1 MPSIDES
8 DRAAKIT
15 TSTTACDKSSA
26 RTTNNES
33 TAAAPAVPKG
43 INSIEIDD
51 FACVDGSDSDGEG
64 QRGEGDGQDYDSD
77 SIAHDV
83 TSLSP
88 GCCSRFAA
96 LTGLDIN
103 EIKRE
108 LAAHNKRQ
116 TSAAGTGSG
125 TTGAGTAIT
134 EGGDPPKHRCHGPRS
149 AFEGADHAH
158 LQYIEKKAMAL
169 DRVEGPD
176 DLYVGGIF
184 ALRRA
189 GAMEGKGVTHILSM
203 IKYSFV
209 DWQGFEDRFVHLSID
224 VDDVEDEDLL
234 VHLPRAVRFIDR
246 GLRGG
251 EGPWPKGTALPGT
264 RRKREQG
271 EQQQV
276 GSVDGDGGQEK
287 PRTESLPEAQ
297 MRNMSLQEHA
307 PAPTDPSKHGAVFV
321 HCAMG
326 KSRSVTA
333 VLAYLLWKYP
343 HRYCLMPSVLDPQQ
357 RSGPDAD
364 TARKA
369 VQAALDWV
377 RRTREIAEPNPGF
390 MQQLEMW
397 VMMKMPMAGGDAAV
411 ENHPIYKRWLWEREV
426 EESAKIGKAPEW
438 IRFEDD
444 HADEEKLPNPNP
456 NPNPNPDADADAGDG
471 RSTTTISELRCK
483 KCRRVLATS
492 RFIIPHQQQPAAA
505 ATATASKP
513 RCPQHFIEP
522 LSWMRGVLEEGLLDG
537 RLICPGGGSGS
548 SGSRCGTNVGRYA
561 WQGFKCSCG
570 EWVCPAF
577 SLQASK
583 VDEIRVPKKQGPPH
597 NQQGGGERGGGGG
610 PTSDQEAAASA
621 RAAALG
627 IRMPPGRRPNNL

>member
-1 MPSIDES
+1 MPSVDES
-8 DRAAKIT
+8 DRAADITNIT
-15 TSTTACDKSSA
+15 TTNTGTDTDTGPASAIATTDSSA
-26 RTTNNES
+26 
-33 TAAAPAVPKG
+33 AAAPAKG
-43 INSIEIDD
+43 SIDIDD
-51 FACVDGSDSDGEG
+51 FACIDGSDSDGEG
-64 QRGEGDGQDYDSD
+64 EGDDSD
-77 SIAHDV
+77 SDSTAHDV

-108 LAAHNKRQ
+108 LAAHNNRNS
-116 TSAAGTGSG
+116 SA
-125 TTGAGTAIT
+125 GAATPSKSADR
-134 EGGDPPKHRCHGPRS
+134 DPPKHRCHGPRS

-169 DRVEGPD
+169 NRVDGPD
-176 DLYVGGIF
+176 DLYVGGVF
-184 ALRRA
+184 ALRRP
-189 GAMEGKGVTHILSM
+189 GAMEGKGITHILSM

-209 DWQGFEDRFVHLSID
+209 DWQGFEDHYVHLSVDI
-224 VDDVEDEDLL
+224 DDVEDEDLL
-234 VHLPRAVRFIDR
+234 VHLPRAVRFIER

-264 RRKREQG
+264 RRRGGEG
-271 EQQQV
+271 EQKD
-276 GSVDGDGGQEK
+276 GAADGDREREK
-287 PRTESLPEAQ
+287 QRTESLPEAQ
-297 MRNMSLQEHA
+297 MRNVSLQEHA
-307 PAPTDPSKHGAVFV
+307 PAPTDPSKPGAVFV

-333 VLAYLLWKYP
+333 VLAFLLWRYP
-343 HRYCLMPSVLDPQQ
+343 HRYGLTPSMLDPHQ
-357 RSGPDAD
+357 RAPDAD

-397 VMMKMPMAGGDAAV
+397 VMMKMPTAGGDEAV
-411 ENHPIYKRWLWEREV
+411 ERHPIYQRWIWEREV

-444 HADEEKLPNPNP
+444 HADDEKLPKPGK
-456 NPNPNPDADADAGDG
+456 DADGSDDDT
-471 RSTTTISELRCK
+471 SKTTISELRCK

-492 RFIIPHQQQPAAA
+492 RFIIPHQQQQQS
-505 ATATASKP
+505 TATRGKP
-513 RCPQHFIEP
+513 PCPHHFIEP
-522 LSWMRGVLEEGLLDG
+522 LSWMRDVLDEGQLDG
-537 RLICPGGGSGS
+537 RLMCPGNGGG
-548 SGSRCGTNVGRYA
+548 GSRCGTNIGRYA

-583 VDEIRVPKKQGPPH
+583 VDEMRVPKQSGPADQRH
-597 NQQGGGERGGGGG
+597 GTGAGGSGSGG
-610 PTSDQEAAASA
+610 AASDPAGA

-627 IRMPPGRRPNNL
+627 IRMPPGRRQNNL

>member
-8 DRAAKIT
+8 DRAANISSTTTTKNNN
-15 TSTTACDKSSA
+15 TSTC
-26 RTTNNES
+26 TTNNDSVPKES
-33 TAAAPAVPKG
+33 TSTS
-43 INSIEIDD
+43 INIDD
-51 FACVDGSDSDGEG
+51 FACVDGSDTDGEG
-64 QRGEGDGQDYDSD
+64 EGADGDGQDYDSD
-77 SIAHDV
+77 STAHDV

-108 LAAHNKRQ
+108 LAAHNRHS
-116 TSAAGTGSG
+116 SAA
-125 TTGAGTAIT
+125 TTPPADR
-134 EGGDPPKHRCHGPRS
+134 DPPKHRCHGPRS

-169 DRVEGPD
+169 NRVDGPD
-176 DLYVGGIF
+176 DLYVGGVF
-184 ALRRA
+184 ALRRP
-189 GAMEGKGVTHILSM
+189 GAMEGKAITHILSM
-203 IKYSFV
+203 IKYSFA
-209 DWQGFEDRFVHLSID
+209 DLQGFEDHYVHLSID
-224 VDDVEDEDLL
+224 VDDVDDEDLL
-234 VHLPRAVRFIDR
+234 VHLPRAVRFVDR
-246 GLRGG
+246 GLHGG
-251 EGPWPKGTALPGT
+251 EGPWPSGTALPGT
-264 RRKREQG
+264 RRRGGEG
-271 EQQQV
+271 EQ
-276 GSVDGDGGQEK
+276 DGFAEKDGEREK

-307 PAPTDPSKHGAVFV
+307 PAPTDPSKPGAVFV

-343 HRYCLMPSVLDPQQ
+343 HRYGLTPSMLDPHS

-364 TARKA
+364 TARTA

-377 RRTREIAEPNPGF
+377 RKTREIAEPNPGF
-390 MQQLEMW
+390 MQQLGMW
-397 VMMKMPMAGGDAAV
+397 VMMKMPTEGGDAAV
-411 ENHPIYKRWLWEREV
+411 EDHPIYQRWLWEREV

-444 HADEEKLPNPNP
+444 HADEEKLPKPER
-456 NPNPNPDADADAGDG
+456 DADDD
-471 RSTTTISELRCK
+471 RTKTTISELRCK

-492 RFIIPHQQQPAAA
+492 RFIIPHQQQSAAA
-505 ATATASKP
+505 GPGGKP
-513 RCPQHFIEP
+513 PCPHHFIEP
-522 LSWMRGVLEEGLLDG
+522 LSWMRDVLEEGLLDG
-537 RLICPGGGSGS
+537 RLMCPGGGGGGGAGGSG
-548 SGSRCGTNVGRYA
+548 GGARCGANIGRYA

-583 VDEIRVPKKQGPPH
+583 VDETRVPRTQGPPPH
-597 NQQGGGERGGGGG
+597 NNQQGAGDG
-610 PTSDQEAAASA
+610 DAAASA

-627 IRMPPGRRPNNL
+627 IRMPPGRRQNNL

>member
-8 DRAAKIT
+8 DRAANIT
-15 TSTTACDKSSA
+15 T
-26 RTTNNES
+26 TTNNNTTITDTKPTPATT
-33 TAAAPAVPKG
+33 TATTNEPTTTTAPKG
-43 INSIEIDD
+43 SIDIDD
-51 FACVDGSDSDGEG
+51 FACSDGEG
-64 QRGEGDGQDYDSD
+64 EAEGEGEDYDSD
-77 SIAHDV
+77 STAHDV

-108 LAAHNKRQ
+108 LAAHNRHSS
-116 TSAAGTGSG
+116 TG
-125 TTGAGTAIT
+125 TTAPATGP
-134 EGGDPPKHRCHGPRS
+134 DPPKHRCHGPRS

-169 DRVEGPD
+169 NRVDGPD
-176 DLYVGGIF
+176 DLYVGGVF
-184 ALRRA
+184 ALRRP
-189 GAMEGKGVTHILSM
+189 GAMEGKGITHILSM

-209 DWQGFEDRFVHLSID
+209 DWQGFENHYVHLSVD
-224 VDDVEDEDLL
+224 VDVEDEDLL
-234 VHLPRAVRFIDR
+234 VHLPRAVRFIER

-251 EGPWPKGTALPGT
+251 EGPWPRGTALPGT
-264 RRKREQG
+264 RRRGGEG
-271 EQQQV
+271 EQ
-276 GSVDGDGGQEK
+276 DGATDEDGEREK

-297 MRNMSLQEHA
+297 MRNIALQEHA
-307 PAPTDPSKHGAVFV
+307 PAPADPSKPGAVFV

-343 HRYCLMPSVLDPQQ
+343 HRYGLTPSMLDPHQ
-357 RSGPDAD
+357 RAPDAD

-397 VMMKMPMAGGDAAV
+397 VMMRMPTAGGDEAV
-411 ENHPIYKRWLWEREV
+411 EKHPVYQRWLWEREV
-426 EESAKIGKAPEW
+426 EESAKIGRAPEW

-444 HADEEKLPNPNP
+444 HADEEKLPK
-456 NPNPNPDADADAGDG
+456 PDKGAQDGVDGGDDE
-471 RSTTTISELRCK
+471 SKTTISELRCK

-492 RFIIPHQQQPAAA
+492 RFIIPHQQHQQQSA
-505 ATATASKP
+505 ATKSRP
-513 RCPQHFIEP
+513 PCPHHFIEP
-522 LSWMRGVLEEGLLDG
+522 LSWMSDVLGEGLLDG
-537 RLICPGGGSGS
+537 RLMCPGNGGG
-548 SGSRCGTNVGRYA
+548 GSRCGTNIGRYA

-583 VDEIRVPKKQGPPH
+583 VDEIRVPKKQQHGP
-597 NQQGGGERGGGGG
+597 GGAGAG
-610 PTSDQEAAASA
+610 AAADDPSAA

>member
-1 MPSIDES
+1 MTDES
-8 DRAAKIT
+8 DRAAEIT
-15 TSTTACDKSSA
+15 ISTPTSTSTYISNDNKDKDNKAVSSCTA
-26 RTTNNES
+26 NNEPVATTPVVS
-33 TAAAPAVPKG
+33 KDPNS
-43 INSIEIDD
+43 NSIDIDD
-51 FACVDGSDSDGEG
+51 FACVDGSESDGDGVG
-64 QRGEGDGQDYDSD
+64 QALGVGDGDDYDSD
-77 SIAHDV
+77 STAHDV

-108 LAAHNKRQ
+108 LAAHNKR
-116 TSAAGTGSG
+116 SATGTL
-125 TTGAGTAIT
+125 AADC
-134 EGGDPPKHRCHGPRS
+134 DPPKHRCHGPRS
-149 AFEGADHAH
+149 AFEGDDHDH

-169 DRVEGPD
+169 NRVDGPD
-176 DLYVGGIF
+176 DLYVGGVF
-184 ALRRA
+184 ALRRP
-189 GAMEGKGVTHILSM
+189 GAMEGKAITHILSM

-209 DWQGFEDRFVHLSID
+209 DWHGFEDHYVHLSID

-251 EGPWPKGTALPGT
+251 DGPWPEGTTLPGT
-264 RRKREQG
+264 RRKRGVG
-271 EQQQV
+271 EQ
-276 GSVDGDGGQEK
+276 DGAVENDDVQEK

-297 MRNMSLQEHA
+297 MRNFSLQEHA
-307 PAPTDPSKHGAVFV
+307 PAPTDPSKPGAVFV

-343 HRYCLMPSVLDPQQ
+343 HRYGLTPSMLALHQ
-357 RSGPDAD
+357 RGGPDAD

-369 VQAALDWV
+369 VQASLDWV

-411 ENHPIYKRWLWEREV
+411 EKHPAYQRWIWEREV

-444 HADEEKLPNPNP
+444 HADEEKLPKKPGDMGVDEP
-456 NPNPNPDADADAGDG
+456 APAADDDD
-471 RSTTTISELRCK
+471 RSSTTTAISELRCK
-483 KCRRVLATS
+483 KCRRVLANS
-492 RFIIPHQQQPAAA
+492 RFIIPHHSAAA
-505 ATATASKP
+505 AKGKAP
-513 RCPQHFIEP
+513 YPHHFIEP

-537 RLICPGGGSGS
+537 RLMCPGNGS
-548 SGSRCGTNVGRYA
+548 SSGGASRCGANVGRYA

-583 VDEIRVPKKQGPPH
+583 VDEIRVPKGQQAKQQH
-597 NQQGGGERGGGGG
+597 EGGGATAGGGGG
-610 PTSDQEAAASA
+610 DSGNAADA

-627 IRMPPGRRPNNL
+627 IRMPPGRRQNNL

>member
-8 DRAAKIT
+8 DRAANT
-15 TSTTACDKSSA
+15 TTTNTNTIDTKDKRPPSSSA
-26 RTTNNES
+26 CATSES
-33 TAAAPAVPKG
+33 VSIPTVPKG
-43 INSIEIDD
+43 SSSIDIED
-51 FACVDGSDSDGEG
+51 FACVDGSESDGEG
-64 QRGEGDGQDYDSD
+64 EGEGDGQDYDSD
-77 SIAHDV
+77 STAHDV

-108 LAAHNKRQ
+108 LAAHNNRSSSTGKP
-116 TSAAGTGSG
+116 GT
-125 TTGAGTAIT
+125 
-134 EGGDPPKHRCHGPRS
+134 EGDPPKHRCHGPRS

-169 DRVEGPD
+169 NRVDGPD
-176 DLYVGGIF
+176 DLYVGGVF
-184 ALRRA
+184 ALRRP
-189 GAMEGKGVTHILSM
+189 GAMEGKAITHILSM

-209 DWQGFEDRFVHLSID
+209 DWQGFEDHYVHLSID
-224 VDDVEDEDLL
+224 VDDVDDEDLL
-234 VHLPRAVRFIDR
+234 VHLPRAVRFIER
-246 GLRGG
+246 GLHGG

-264 RRKREQG
+264 RRKGAEGG
-271 EQQQV
+271 EQ
-276 GSVDGDGGQEK
+276 DGAVEKDGGEHEK
-287 PRTESLPEAQ
+287 HRTESLPEAQ
-297 MRNMSLQEHA
+297 MRNLSLQEHA
-307 PAPTDPSKHGAVFV
+307 PAPTDPSKPGAVFV

-343 HRYCLMPSVLDPQQ
+343 HRYGLFPSMLDPQQ
-357 RSGPDAD
+357 RGSAPDAE

-369 VQAALDWV
+369 VQGALDWV
-377 RRTREIAEPNPGF
+377 RKTREIAEPNPGF

-397 VMMKMPMAGGDAAV
+397 VMMKMPTAGGDAAV
-411 ENHPIYKRWLWEREV
+411 EKHPVYQRWLWEREV

-444 HADEEKLPNPNP
+444 HADEVKLPK
-456 NPNPNPDADADAGDG
+456 ADGATGGAAAAEDDDKS
-471 RSTTTISELRCK
+471 STKISELRCK

-492 RFIIPHQQQPAAA
+492 RFIIPHQQQ
-505 ATATASKP
+505 ATGKP
-513 RCPQHFIEP
+513 SCPHHFIEP
-522 LSWMRGVLEEGLLDG
+522 LSWMRDVLEEGLLDG
-537 RLICPGGGSGS
+537 RLMCPGNGGG
-548 SGSRCGTNVGRYA
+548 GSRCGANIGRYA

-583 VDEIRVPKKQGPPH
+583 VDEIRVPKRQQGSSPH
-597 NQQGGGERGGGGG
+597 QQQQGGGAGDSGGD
-610 PTSDQEAAASA
+610 TAAA

-627 IRMPPGRRPNNL
+627 IRMPPGRRQNNL

>member
-8 DRAAKIT
+8 DRAADIT
-15 TSTTACDKSSA
+15 TSNPTPTDDKSISACTTA
-26 RTTNNES
+26 TNES
-33 TAAAPAVPKG
+33 ITTPVVPKDSSSG
-43 INSIEIDD
+43 NINTSIDIDD
-51 FACVDGSDSDGEG
+51 FACVDGSESDGEG
-64 QRGEGDGQDYDSD
+64 EGEGDDKDRDGDDYDSD
-77 SIAHDV
+77 STAHDV

-108 LAAHNKRQ
+108 LDAHNKRSPAGT
-116 TSAAGTGSG
+116 TSAA
-125 TTGAGTAIT
+125 AGHSS
-134 EGGDPPKHRCHGPRS
+134 DPPKHRCHGPRS

-169 DRVEGPD
+169 NRVDGPD
-176 DLYVGGIF
+176 DLYVGGVF
-184 ALRRA
+184 ALRRP
-189 GAMEGKGVTHILSM
+189 GAMEGKAITHILSM

-209 DWQGFEDRFVHLSID
+209 DWQGFEDHYVHLSID

-251 EGPWPKGTALPGT
+251 EGPWPEGTALPGT
-264 RRKREQG
+264 RRKGGEGEQDGTADQEG
-271 EQQQV
+271 EQQ
-276 GSVDGDGGQEK
+276 DK
-287 PRTESLPEAQ
+287 PRTESFPEAQ
-297 MRNMSLQEHA
+297 MRNLSLQEHA
-307 PAPTDPSKHGAVFV
+307 PAPTDPSKPGAVFV

-343 HRYCLMPSVLDPQQ
+343 HRYGLTPSMLAANS
-357 RSGPDAD
+357 RGGPDAE

-377 RRTREIAEPNPGF
+377 RKTREIAEPNPGF

-397 VMMKMPMAGGDAAV
+397 VMMKMPTAGGDASV
-411 ENHPIYKRWLWEREV
+411 EKHPAYQRWIWEREV

-444 HADEEKLPNPNP
+444 HADEEKLPKATEA
-456 NPNPNPDADADAGDG
+456 PDDEDD
-471 RSTTTISELRCK
+471 RSRTTISELRCK
-483 KCRRVLATS
+483 KCRRVLANS
-492 RFIIPHQQQPAAA
+492 RFIIPHQQQS
-505 ATATASKP
+505 TASNSGGKP
-513 RCPQHFIEP
+513 GKPTPCPHHFIEP
-522 LSWMRGVLEEGLLDG
+522 LSWMRDVLEEGLLDG
-537 RLICPGGGSGS
+537 RLMCPGNGSG
-548 SGSRCGTNVGRYA
+548 GTSRCGANVGRYA

-583 VDEIRVPKKQGPPH
+583 VDEIRVPKGQG
-597 NQQGGGERGGGGG
+597 QGKGTNNSPQDGE
-610 PTSDQEAAASA
+610 AA

-627 IRMPPGRRPNNL
+627 IRMPPGRRLNNL

>member
-8 DRAAKIT
+8 DRGPDIT
-15 TSTTACDKSSA
+15 TTTTDIDADTGPTSAITATTKESSV
-26 RTTNNES
+26 
-33 TAAAPAVPKG
+33 AANPKG
-43 INSIEIDD
+43 SSIDIDD
-51 FACVDGSDSDGEG
+51 FACIDGSDSDGEG
-64 QRGEGDGQDYDSD
+64 GGEDSD
-77 SIAHDV
+77 SDSTAHDV

-108 LAAHNKRQ
+108 LAAHNRHS
-116 TSAAGTGSG
+116 SAATPA
-125 TTGAGTAIT
+125 AGP
-134 EGGDPPKHRCHGPRS
+134 DPPKHRCHGPRS

-169 DRVEGPD
+169 NRVDGPD
-176 DLYVGGIF
+176 DLYVGGVF
-184 ALRRA
+184 ALRRP
-189 GAMEGKGVTHILSM
+189 GAMEGKGITHILSM

-209 DWQGFEDRFVHLSID
+209 DWQGFEDHYVHLSVD
-224 VDDVEDEDLL
+224 VDDVEDEDIL
-234 VHLPRAVRFIDR
+234 VHLPRAVRFIER

-251 EGPWPKGTALPGT
+251 EGPWPRATALPGT
-264 RRKREQG
+264 RRRGGEG
-271 EQQQV
+271 EQDGV
-276 GSVDGDGGQEK
+276 TDGDGEREK
-287 PRTESLPEAQ
+287 QRAESLPEAQ
-297 MRNMSLQEHA
+297 MRNLSLQEHA
-307 PAPTDPSKHGAVFV
+307 PTPADPSKPGAVFV

-333 VLAYLLWKYP
+333 VLAFLLWKYP
-343 HRYCLMPSVLDPQQ
+343 HRYGLTPSMLDPHQ
-357 RSGPDAD
+357 RAPDAD

-369 VQAALDWV
+369 VQGALDWV

-397 VMMKMPMAGGDAAV
+397 VMMKMPAAGGDDAV
-411 ENHPIYKRWLWEREV
+411 EKHPVYQRWLWEREV

-444 HADEEKLPNPNP
+444 HADEEKLPKPEK
-456 NPNPNPDADADAGDG
+456 DAVDG
-471 RSTTTISELRCK
+471 EDENSKTTISELRCK

-492 RFIIPHQQQPAAA
+492 RFIIPHQQQSA
-505 ATATASKP
+505 ATKGKP
-513 RCPQHFIEP
+513 PCPHHFIEP
-522 LSWMRGVLEEGLLDG
+522 LSWMSDVLGEGQLDG
-537 RLICPGGGSGS
+537 RLMCPGNGGG
-548 SGSRCGTNVGRYA
+548 GSRCGTNIGRYA

-583 VDEIRVPKKQGPPH
+583 VDEIRAPKKQGPA
-597 NQQGGGERGGGGG
+597 NQQHGAGAGGGD
-610 PTSDQEAAASA
+610 PAAA

>member
-8 DRAAKIT
+8 DRGPNIIT
-15 TSTTACDKSSA
+15 NTDTDASTGTGPASA
-26 RTTNNES
+26 FTTTKES
-33 TAAAPAVPKG
+33 PVPANPKG
-43 INSIEIDD
+43 SSIDIDD
-51 FACVDGSDSDGEG
+51 FACIDGSDSDGEG
-64 QRGEGDGQDYDSD
+64 GGEDSD
-77 SIAHDV
+77 SDSTAHDV

-108 LAAHNKRQ
+108 LAAHNRHSS
-116 TSAAGTGSG
+116 TATPAAGP
-125 TTGAGTAIT
+125 
-134 EGGDPPKHRCHGPRS
+134 DPPKHRCHGPRS

-169 DRVEGPD
+169 NRVDGPD
-176 DLYVGGIF
+176 DLYVGGVF
-184 ALRRA
+184 ALRRP
-189 GAMEGKGVTHILSM
+189 GAMEGKGITHILSM

-209 DWQGFEDRFVHLSID
+209 DWQGFEDHYVHLSVD
-224 VDDVEDEDLL
+224 VDDVEDEDVL
-234 VHLPRAVRFIDR
+234 VHLPRAVRFIER

-251 EGPWPKGTALPGT
+251 EGSWPQGTALPGT
-264 RRKREQG
+264 KRRGGEG
-271 EQQQV
+271 EQD
-276 GSVDGDGGQEK
+276 GATDGDGEREK
-287 PRTESLPEAQ
+287 QRTESLPEAQ
-297 MRNMSLQEHA
+297 MRNLSLQEHA
-307 PAPTDPSKHGAVFV
+307 PTPADPSKPGAVFV

-343 HRYCLMPSVLDPQQ
+343 HRYGLTPSMLDPHQ
-357 RSGPDAD
+357 RAPNAD

-369 VQAALDWV
+369 VHGALDWV

-397 VMMKMPMAGGDAAV
+397 VMMKMPAGGGDDAV
-411 ENHPIYKRWLWEREV
+411 EKHPVYQRWLWEREV

-444 HADEEKLPNPNP
+444 HADEEKLPKPEK
-456 NPNPNPDADADAGDG
+456 DAGDG
-471 RSTTTISELRCK
+471 DDENSKTTISELRCK

-492 RFIIPHQQQPAAA
+492 RFIIPHQQQSA
-505 ATATASKP
+505 ATRGKTP
-513 RCPQHFIEP
+513 CPHHFIEP
-522 LSWMRGVLEEGLLDG
+522 LSWMSDVLGEGQLDG
-537 RLICPGGGSGS
+537 RLMCPGNGGGGSK
-548 SGSRCGTNVGRYA
+548 CGTNIGRYA

-583 VDEIRVPKKQGPPH
+583 VDEIRAPKKQGPA
-597 NQQGGGERGGGGG
+597 NQQHGAGPGGGGD
-610 PTSDQEAAASA
+610 PAAA

-627 IRMPPGRRPNNL
+627 IRMPPGRRLNNL

>member
-8 DRAAKIT
+8 DRAEIIT
-15 TSTTACDKSSA
+15 TTTTQDT
-26 RTTNNES
+26 RPTPTPP
-33 TAAAPAVPKG
+33 AAVATKG
-43 INSIEIDD
+43 SVDIDD
-51 FACVDGSDSDGEG
+51 FACIDGSDSDGEG
-64 QRGEGDGQDYDSD
+64 QGDDSD
-77 SIAHDV
+77 SDSTAHDV

-108 LAAHNKRQ
+108 LAAHNRHSS
-116 TSAAGTGSG
+116 TASTAA
-125 TTGAGTAIT
+125 TAT
-134 EGGDPPKHRCHGPRS
+134 AADGDPPKHRCHGPRS

-169 DRVEGPD
+169 NRVDGPD
-176 DLYVGGIF
+176 DLYVGGVF
-184 ALRRA
+184 ALRRP
-189 GAMEGKGVTHILSM
+189 GAMEGKAITHILSM

-209 DWQGFEDRFVHLSID
+209 DWQGFEDHYVHLSVD

-251 EGPWPKGTALPGT
+251 EGPWPRGTALPGT
-264 RRKREQG
+264 RRKGGGGGQ
-271 EQQQV
+271 
-276 GSVDGDGGQEK
+276 DGGGDATDKDGEGEK
-287 PRTESLPEAQ
+287 QRTESLPEAQ
-297 MRNMSLQEHA
+297 MRNVSLQEHA
-307 PAPTDPSKHGAVFV
+307 PAPTDPSKPGAVFV

-333 VLAYLLWKYP
+333 VLAYLLWRYP
-343 HRYCLMPSVLDPQQ
+343 HRYGLAPSVLDPRQ
-357 RSGPDAD
+357 RAAPDAEA
-364 TARKA
+364 ARKA

-397 VMMKMPMAGGDAAV
+397 VMMKMPAAGGDDAV
-411 ENHPIYKRWLWEREV
+411 ERHPAYQRWLWEREV

-444 HADEEKLPNPNP
+444 HADEVKLPKPAKEG
-456 NPNPNPDADADAGDG
+456 DGSTGAGDEADDG
-471 RSTTTISELRCK
+471 SKTTISELRCK

-492 RFIIPHQQQPAAA
+492 RFIIPHQQQQQSAGARGKQP
-505 ATATASKP
+505 
-513 RCPQHFIEP
+513 CPHHFIEP
-522 LSWMRGVLEEGLLDG
+522 LSWMSDVLGEGLLDG
-537 RLICPGGGSGS
+537 RLMCPGNGAGGG
-548 SGSRCGTNVGRYA
+548 GGGARCGTNIGRYA

-583 VDEIRVPKKQGPPH
+583 VDEIRVPRRQGPAHPQH
-597 NQQGGGERGGGGG
+597 GAGDEGGG
-610 PTSDQEAAASA
+610 AAANDPAAA

-627 IRMPPGRRPNNL
+627 IRMPPGRRQNNL

>member
-8 DRAAKIT
+8 DRAADINNAS
-15 TSTTACDKSSA
+15 TSTNKT
-26 RTTNNES
+26 
-33 TAAAPAVPKG
+33 APATCTANSEPIATPVVPKD
-43 INSIEIDD
+43 IKSNSIDIDD
-51 FACVDGSDSDGEG
+51 FACVDGSESDGEG
-64 QRGEGDGQDYDSD
+64 EGQGQGDGDGDGEDYDSD
-77 SIAHDV
+77 GTAHDV

-108 LAAHNKRQ
+108 LAAHNKR
-116 TSAAGTGSG
+116 SPAGTP
-125 TTGAGTAIT
+125 AADP
-134 EGGDPPKHRCHGPRS
+134 EPPKHRCHGPRS

-169 DRVEGPD
+169 NRVDGPD
-176 DLYVGGIF
+176 DLYVGGVF
-184 ALRRA
+184 ALRRP
-189 GAMEGKGVTHILSM
+189 GAMEGKAITHILSM

-209 DWQGFEDRFVHLSID
+209 DWHGFEDHYVHLSID

-251 EGPWPKGTALPGT
+251 DGPWPTGTALPGT
-264 RRKREQG
+264 KRRGGEG
-271 EQQQV
+271 EQQD
-276 GSVDGDGGQEK
+276 GAVDKGGEQEK

-307 PAPTDPSKHGAVFV
+307 PAPTDPSKPGAVFV

-343 HRYCLMPSVLDPQQ
+343 HRYGLTPSMLDPHQ
-357 RSGPDAD
+357 RNGPDAD

-369 VQAALDWV
+369 VQASLDWV
-377 RRTREIAEPNPGF
+377 RKTREIAEPNPGF

-397 VMMKMPMAGGDAAV
+397 VMMKMPTAGGDAAV
-411 ENHPIYKRWLWEREV
+411 ENHPVYQRWIWEREV

-444 HADEEKLPNPNP
+444 HADEEKLPKAHKEAAG
-456 NPNPNPDADADAGDG
+456 PDDDDTS
-471 RSTTTISELRCK
+471 RTTISELRCK
-483 KCRRVLATS
+483 KCRRVLANS
-492 RFIIPHQQQPAAA
+492 RFIVPHQQQQSAAA
-505 ATATASKP
+505 KGKP
-513 RCPQHFIEP
+513 ACPHHFIEP

-537 RLICPGGGSGS
+537 RLMCPGSGGG
-548 SGSRCGTNVGRYA
+548 GSRCGANIGRYA

-583 VDEIRVPKKQGPPH
+583 VDEIRVPKR
-597 NQQGGGERGGGGG
+597 QQGGPAHDQQQTAGSDGG
-610 PTSDQEAAASA
+610 DAASA

-627 IRMPPGRRPNNL
+627 IRMPPGRRQNNL

>member
-8 DRAAKIT
+8 DRATNVT
-15 TSTTACDKSSA
+15 TTVADATPPAA
-26 RTTNNES
+26 AATTNNES
-33 TAAAPAVPKG
+33 TADARPKG
-43 INSIEIDD
+43 SIDIDD
-51 FACVDGSDSDGEG
+51 FACIDGSDSGSEGHGE
-64 QRGEGDGQDYDSD
+64 DYDSD
-77 SIAHDV
+77 TTAHDV

-108 LAAHNKRQ
+108 LAAHDRHSSS
-116 TSAAGTGSG
+116 TATPSAD
-125 TTGAGTAIT
+125 
-134 EGGDPPKHRCHGPRS
+134 GDPPPKHRCHGPRS

-169 DRVEGPD
+169 NRVDGPD
-176 DLYVGGIF
+176 DLYVGGVF
-184 ALRRA
+184 ALRRP
-189 GAMEGKGVTHILSM
+189 GAMEGKGITHILSM

-209 DWQGFEDRFVHLSID
+209 DWQGFEDHFVHLSVD

-251 EGPWPKGTALPGT
+251 EGPWPQGTALPGA
-264 RRKREQG
+264 RRKGGKGEGEG
-271 EQQQV
+271 EQ
-276 GSVDGDGGQEK
+276 DGATDQDGERQK
-287 PRTESLPEAQ
+287 PRAESLPEAQ

-307 PAPTDPSKHGAVFV
+307 PAPTNPSKPGAVFV

-343 HRYCLMPSVLDPQQ
+343 HRYGLTPSMLDQHQ
-357 RSGPDAD
+357 RAPDAG

-397 VMMKMPMAGGDAAV
+397 VMMKMPTAGGDGAV
-411 ENHPIYKRWLWEREV
+411 EEHPAYQRWLWEREV

-444 HADEEKLPNPNP
+444 HADEEKLPKPVK
-456 NPNPNPDADADAGDG
+456 GVDG
-471 RSTTTISELRCK
+471 VDDDEDNSKTTISELRCK

-492 RFIIPHQQQPAAA
+492 RFIIPHQQQSA
-505 ATATASKP
+505 ATKGKP
-513 RCPQHFIEP
+513 PCPHHFIEP
-522 LSWMRGVLEEGLLDG
+522 LSWMSDVLGEGLLDG
-537 RLICPGGGSGS
+537 RLMCPGS
-548 SGSRCGTNVGRYA
+548 SGGGARCGANIGRYA

-583 VDEIRVPKKQGPPH
+583 VDETRMPKKQGPPH
-597 NQQGGGERGGGGG
+597 QQHGAGGGAAGGAGG
-610 PTSDQEAAASA
+610 PAAA

-627 IRMPPGRRPNNL
+627 IRMPPGRRQNNL

>member
-8 DRAAKIT
+8 DRGPDIT
-15 TSTTACDKSSA
+15 TTTDIDAGTGPTSA
-26 RTTNNES
+26 AINTTKES
-33 TAAAPAVPKG
+33 PVPANLKG
-43 INSIEIDD
+43 SIDIDD
-51 FACVDGSDSDGEG
+51 FACIDGSDSDGEG
-64 QRGEGDGQDYDSD
+64 EAEDSD
-77 SIAHDV
+77 SDSTAHDV

-108 LAAHNKRQ
+108 LAAHNRHSS
-116 TSAAGTGSG
+116 TATPAAGP
-125 TTGAGTAIT
+125 
-134 EGGDPPKHRCHGPRS
+134 DPPKHRCHGPRS

-169 DRVEGPD
+169 NRVDGPD
-176 DLYVGGIF
+176 DLYVGGVF
-184 ALRRA
+184 ALRRP
-189 GAMEGKGVTHILSM
+189 GAMEGKGITHILSM

-209 DWQGFEDRFVHLSID
+209 DWQAFEDHYVHLSVD
-224 VDDVEDEDLL
+224 VDDVEDEDIL
-234 VHLPRAVRFIDR
+234 VHLPRAVRFIER

-251 EGPWPKGTALPGT
+251 EGPWPRGTALPGT
-264 RRKREQG
+264 KRRGGGG
-271 EQQQV
+271 EQDGV
-276 GSVDGDGGQEK
+276 TDGDGEREK
-287 PRTESLPEAQ
+287 QRTESLPEAQ

-307 PAPTDPSKHGAVFV
+307 PTPADPSKPGAVFV

-333 VLAYLLWKYP
+333 VLAFLLWKYP
-343 HRYCLMPSVLDPQQ
+343 HRYGLTPSMLDPHQ
-357 RSGPDAD
+357 RAPDAD

-369 VQAALDWV
+369 VHGALHWV

-397 VMMKMPMAGGDAAV
+397 VMMKMPAAGGDDAV
-411 ENHPIYKRWLWEREV
+411 EKHPVYQRWLWEREV

-444 HADEEKLPNPNP
+444 HADEEKLPKPEK
-456 NPNPNPDADADAGDG
+456 DAADGDDED
-471 RSTTTISELRCK
+471 SKTTISELRCK

-492 RFIIPHQQQPAAA
+492 RFIIPHQQQSA
-505 ATATASKP
+505 ATKGKP
-513 RCPQHFIEP
+513 PCPHHFIEP
-522 LSWMRGVLEEGLLDG
+522 LSWMSDVLGEGQLDG
-537 RLICPGGGSGS
+537 RLMCPGNGGG
-548 SGSRCGTNVGRYA
+548 GSRCGTNIGRYA

-583 VDEIRVPKKQGPPH
+583 VDEIRAPKKQGPAS
-597 NQQGGGERGGGGG
+597 QQHGAGAGGGD
-610 PTSDQEAAASA
+610 PAAA

>member
-8 DRAAKIT
+8 DRAADIT
-15 TSTTACDKSSA
+15 NNT
-26 RTTNNES
+26 TTNTDTGPTS
-33 TAAAPAVPKG
+33 AIITAEPSANVAPKG
-43 INSIEIDD
+43 SIDIDD
-51 FACVDGSDSDGEG
+51 FACIDGSDTDGEG
-64 QRGEGDGQDYDSD
+64 EGEDYDSD
-77 SIAHDV
+77 STAHDV

-108 LAAHNKRQ
+108 LAAHNNRH
-116 TSAAGTGSG
+116 SS
-125 TTGAGTAIT
+125 TGAATPSSADR
-134 EGGDPPKHRCHGPRS
+134 DPPKHRCHGPRS

-169 DRVEGPD
+169 NRVDGPD
-176 DLYVGGIF
+176 DLYVGGVF
-184 ALRRA
+184 ALRRP
-189 GAMEGKGVTHILSM
+189 GAMEGKGITHILSM

-209 DWQGFEDRFVHLSID
+209 DWKGFEDHYAHLSVD

-234 VHLPRAVRFIDR
+234 VHLPRAVRFIER

-251 EGPWPKGTALPGT
+251 EGPWPRGTALPGT
-264 RRKREQG
+264 RRRGGEG
-271 EQQQV
+271 EQKE
-276 GSVDGDGGQEK
+276 GATEGDGEREK
-287 PRTESLPEAQ
+287 QRTESLPEAQ

-307 PAPTDPSKHGAVFV
+307 PAPTDPSKPGAVFV

-343 HRYCLMPSVLDPQQ
+343 HRYGLTPSMLDPHQ
-357 RSGPDAD
+357 RAAPGADA
-364 TARKA
+364 ARKA
-369 VQAALDWV
+369 VKASLAWV

-397 VMMKMPMAGGDAAV
+397 VMMKMPTAGGDEAV
-411 ENHPIYKRWLWEREV
+411 EKHPIYQRWVWEREV

-444 HADEEKLPNPNP
+444 HADDEKLPK
-456 NPNPNPDADADAGDG
+456 PDQGSGGSGDDDT
-471 RSTTTISELRCK
+471 SKTTISELRCK

-492 RFIIPHQQQPAAA
+492 RFIIPHQQQQQQSA
-505 ATATASKP
+505 ATRGKP
-513 RCPQHFIEP
+513 PCPHHFIEP
-522 LSWMRGVLEEGLLDG
+522 LSWMSDVLGEGQLDG
-537 RLICPGGGSGS
+537 RLMCPGNGGGN
-548 SGSRCGTNVGRYA
+548 GGGASRCGTNIGRYA

-583 VDEIRVPKKQGPPH
+583 VDEIRVPKKQ
-597 NQQGGGERGGGGG
+597 QQGPADQRHGAGAEGG
-610 PTSDQEAAASA
+610 AASDTAAA

-627 IRMPPGRRPNNL
+627 IRMPPGRRQNNL

>member
-8 DRAAKIT
+8 DRGPDIT
-15 TSTTACDKSSA
+15 TTTTDIDADTGPTSAITTTAKESPVAANHKGSS
-26 RTTNNES
+26 
-33 TAAAPAVPKG
+33 
-43 INSIEIDD
+43 IDIDD
-51 FACVDGSDSDGEG
+51 FACIDGSDSDGEG
-64 QRGEGDGQDYDSD
+64 GVEDSD
-77 SIAHDV
+77 SDSTAHDV

-108 LAAHNKRQ
+108 LAAHNRHS
-116 TSAAGTGSG
+116 SAATPA
-125 TTGAGTAIT
+125 AGP
-134 EGGDPPKHRCHGPRS
+134 DPPKHRCHGPRS

-169 DRVEGPD
+169 NRVDGPD
-176 DLYVGGIF
+176 DLYVGGVF
-184 ALRRA
+184 ALRRP
-189 GAMEGKGVTHILSM
+189 GAMEGKGITHILSM

-209 DWQGFEDRFVHLSID
+209 DWQGFEDHYVHLSVD
-224 VDDVEDEDLL
+224 VDDVEDEDIL
-234 VHLPRAVRFIDR
+234 VHLPRAVRFIER

-251 EGPWPKGTALPGT
+251 EGPWPRGTTLPGT
-264 RRKREQG
+264 KRRGGEG
-271 EQQQV
+271 EQDGV
-276 GSVDGDGGQEK
+276 TDGDGEREK
-287 PRTESLPEAQ
+287 QRTESLPEAQ
-297 MRNMSLQEHA
+297 MRNLSLQEHA
-307 PAPTDPSKHGAVFV
+307 PTPADPSKPGAVFV

-333 VLAYLLWKYP
+333 VLAFLLWKYP
-343 HRYCLMPSVLDPQQ
+343 HRYGLTPSMLDPHQ
-357 RSGPDAD
+357 RAPDAD

-369 VQAALDWV
+369 VQGALDWV

-397 VMMKMPMAGGDAAV
+397 VMMKMPAAGGDDAV
-411 ENHPIYKRWLWEREV
+411 EKHPVYQRWLWEREV

-444 HADEEKLPNPNP
+444 HADEEKLPKPEK
-456 NPNPNPDADADAGDG
+456 DAVDGDDEN
-471 RSTTTISELRCK
+471 SKTTISELRCK

-492 RFIIPHQQQPAAA
+492 RFIIPHQQQSA
-505 ATATASKP
+505 ATKGKP
-513 RCPQHFIEP
+513 PCPHHFIEP
-522 LSWMRGVLEEGLLDG
+522 LSWMSDVLGEGQLDG
-537 RLICPGGGSGS
+537 RLMCPGNGGG
-548 SGSRCGTNVGRYA
+548 GSRCGTNIGRYA

-583 VDEIRVPKKQGPPH
+583 VDEIRAPKKQGPA
-597 NQQGGGERGGGGG
+597 NQQHGAGAGGGD
-610 PTSDQEAAASA
+610 PAAA

>member
-8 DRAAKIT
+8 DRGPDIT
-15 TSTTACDKSSA
+15 TTTTDIDADTGPASAITTTKESSV
-26 RTTNNES
+26 
-33 TAAAPAVPKG
+33 AANHKG
-43 INSIEIDD
+43 SSIDIDD
-51 FACVDGSDSDGEG
+51 FACIDGSDSDGEG
-64 QRGEGDGQDYDSD
+64 GVEDSD
-77 SIAHDV
+77 SDSTAHDV

-108 LAAHNKRQ
+108 LAAHNRHSSSA
-116 TSAAGTGSG
+116 TPAAGP
-125 TTGAGTAIT
+125 
-134 EGGDPPKHRCHGPRS
+134 DPPKHRCHGPRS

-169 DRVEGPD
+169 NRVDGPD
-176 DLYVGGIF
+176 DLYVGGVF
-184 ALRRA
+184 ALRRP
-189 GAMEGKGVTHILSM
+189 GAMEGKGITHILSM

-209 DWQGFEDRFVHLSID
+209 DWQGFEDHYVHLSVD
-224 VDDVEDEDLL
+224 VDDVEDEDIL
-234 VHLPRAVRFIDR
+234 VHLPRAVRFIER

-251 EGPWPKGTALPGT
+251 EGPWPRGTALPGT
-264 RRKREQG
+264 RRRGGEG
-271 EQQQV
+271 EQDGV
-276 GSVDGDGGQEK
+276 TDGDGEREK
-287 PRTESLPEAQ
+287 QRTESLPEAQ
-297 MRNMSLQEHA
+297 MRNLSLQEHA
-307 PAPTDPSKHGAVFV
+307 PTPADPSKPGAVFV

-333 VLAYLLWKYP
+333 VLAFLLWKYP
-343 HRYCLMPSVLDPQQ
+343 HRYSLTPSMLDPHQ
-357 RSGPDAD
+357 RAPDAD

-369 VQAALDWV
+369 VQGALDWV

-397 VMMKMPMAGGDAAV
+397 VMMKMPAAGGDDAV
-411 ENHPIYKRWLWEREV
+411 EKHPVYQRWLWEREV

-444 HADEEKLPNPNP
+444 HADEEKLPKPEK
-456 NPNPNPDADADAGDG
+456 DAVDGDDE
-471 RSTTTISELRCK
+471 SSKTTISELRCK

-492 RFIIPHQQQPAAA
+492 RFIIPHQQQSA
-505 ATATASKP
+505 ATKGKP
-513 RCPQHFIEP
+513 PCPHHFIEP
-522 LSWMRGVLEEGLLDG
+522 LSWMSDVLGEGQLDG
-537 RLICPGGGSGS
+537 RLMCPGNGGG
-548 SGSRCGTNVGRYA
+548 GSRCGTNIGRYA

-583 VDEIRVPKKQGPPH
+583 VDEIRAPKRQGPA
-597 NQQGGGERGGGGG
+597 NQQHGAGAGGGD
-610 PTSDQEAAASA
+610 PAAA

>member
-8 DRAAKIT
+8 DRPANI
-15 TSTTACDKSSA
+15 TSTTTASA
-26 RTTNNES
+26 TATDTTTGPAS
-33 TAAAPAVPKG
+33 AATSKPVAPASALKG
-43 INSIEIDD
+43 SIDIDD
-51 FACVDGSDSDGEG
+51 FACVDGSDGDGEG
-64 QRGEGDGQDYDSD
+64 EGDDYDSD
-77 SIAHDV
+77 STAHDV

-108 LAAHNKRQ
+108 LAAHNRH
-116 TSAAGTGSG
+116 SS
-125 TTGAGTAIT
+125 TGAATPAAAP
-134 EGGDPPKHRCHGPRS
+134 DPPKHRCHGPRS

-169 DRVEGPD
+169 NRVDGPD
-176 DLYVGGIF
+176 DLYVGGVF
-184 ALRRA
+184 ALRRP
-189 GAMEGKGVTHILSM
+189 GAMEGKGITHILSM

-209 DWQGFEDRFVHLSID
+209 DWQGFEDHYVHLSVDI
-224 VDDVEDEDLL
+224 DDVEDEDLL
-234 VHLPRAVRFIDR
+234 VHLPRAVKFIER

-251 EGPWPKGTALPGT
+251 DGPWPRGTTLPGT
-264 RRKREQG
+264 RRGGGGGESEQDRATGKDG
-271 EQQQV
+271 EQ
-276 GSVDGDGGQEK
+276 EK
-287 PRTESLPEAQ
+287 SRTESLPEAQ
-297 MRNMSLQEHA
+297 MRNLSLQEHA
-307 PAPTDPSKHGAVFV
+307 PAPTDPSKPGAVFV

-343 HRYCLMPSVLDPQQ
+343 HRYGLTPSMLDPHQ
-357 RSGPDAD
+357 RAPDAD
-364 TARKA
+364 TARQA

-377 RRTREIAEPNPGF
+377 RKTREIAEPNPGF

-397 VMMKMPMAGGDAAV
+397 VMMRMPTAGGDDAV
-411 ENHPIYKRWLWEREV
+411 EKNPIYQRWLWEREV

-444 HADEEKLPNPNP
+444 HADEEKLPK
-456 NPNPNPDADADAGDG
+456 PDKEVAAGEDDTS
-471 RSTTTISELRCK
+471 RTTISELRCK

-492 RFIIPHQQQPAAA
+492 RFIIPHQQQSPA
-505 ATATASKP
+505 TKGKP
-513 RCPQHFIEP
+513 PCPHHFIEP
-522 LSWMRGVLEEGLLDG
+522 LSWMRDVLEEGQLDG
-537 RLICPGGGSGS
+537 RLMCPGNGGGG
-548 SGSRCGTNVGRYA
+548 GSRCGTNIGRYA

-583 VDEIRVPKKQGPPH
+583 VDEIRVPRKQGPAD
-597 NQQGGGERGGGGG
+597 QQHGSGAGA
-610 PTSDQEAAASA
+610 EAGDPAAA

>member
-8 DRAAKIT
+8 DRAANIT
-15 TSTTACDKSSA
+15 TTNTKTTDTKDTRPSSSSSA
-26 RTTNNES
+26 CATSES
-33 TAAAPAVPKG
+33 VSIPAVPKG
-43 INSIEIDD
+43 SSSIDIED

-64 QRGEGDGQDYDSD
+64 EGEGDGQDYDSD
-77 SIAHDV
+77 STAHDV

-108 LAAHNKRQ
+108 LAAHNNRSSSTGKP
-116 TSAAGTGSG
+116 AAGDS
-125 TTGAGTAIT
+125 
-134 EGGDPPKHRCHGPRS
+134 DPPKHRCHGPRS

-169 DRVEGPD
+169 NRVDGPD
-176 DLYVGGIF
+176 DLYVGGVF
-184 ALRRA
+184 ALRRP
-189 GAMEGKGVTHILSM
+189 GAMEGKAITHILSM

-209 DWQGFEDRFVHLSID
+209 DWQGFEDHYVHLSID
-224 VDDVEDEDLL
+224 VDDVDDEDLL

-246 GLRGG
+246 GLHGG
-251 EGPWPKGTALPGT
+251 EGPWPKGTTLPGT
-264 RRKREQG
+264 RRKGAEGAEQDGVVGKEDG
-271 EQQQV
+271 E
-276 GSVDGDGGQEK
+276 QEK

-297 MRNMSLQEHA
+297 MRNLSLQEHA
-307 PAPTDPSKHGAVFV
+307 PAPTDPSKPGAVFV

-343 HRYCLMPSVLDPQQ
+343 HRYGLFPTMLDPHQ
-357 RSGPDAD
+357 RGSAPDAE

-369 VQAALDWV
+369 VQGALDWV
-377 RRTREIAEPNPGF
+377 RKTREIAEPNPGF
-390 MQQLEMW
+390 MHQLEMW
-397 VMMKMPMAGGDAAV
+397 VMMKMPTAGGDAAV
-411 ENHPIYKRWLWEREV
+411 EKHPAYQRWLWEREV

-444 HADEEKLPNPNP
+444 HADEVKLPK
-456 NPNPNPDADADAGDG
+456 PDRDTGAAAGAAGDDDG
-471 RSTTTISELRCK
+471 SKTTISELRCK

-492 RFIIPHQQQPAAA
+492 RFIIPHQQQQSTAAGGKSPA
-505 ATATASKP
+505 
-513 RCPQHFIEP
+513 CPHHFIEP
-522 LSWMRGVLEEGLLDG
+522 LSWMRDVLEEGLLDG
-537 RLICPGGGSGS
+537 RLMCPGNGSGG
-548 SGSRCGTNVGRYA
+548 GSRCGANVGRYA

-583 VDEIRVPKKQGPPH
+583 VDEIRVPRRQQ
-597 NQQGGGERGGGGG
+597 QQGGAPHQGGG
-610 PTSDQEAAASA
+610 AADGDLASA

-627 IRMPPGRRPNNL
+627 IRMPPGRRQNNL

>member
-8 DRAAKIT
+8 GRDIATT
-15 TSTTACDKSSA
+15 TSKTTK
-26 RTTNNES
+26 TNAN
-33 TAAAPAVPKG
+33 G
-43 INSIEIDD
+43 SIDIED
-51 FACVDGSDSDGEG
+51 FACSEGYSDSDGD
-64 QRGEGDGQDYDSD
+64 GDGQGDDYDSD
-77 SIAHDV
+77 GTAHDV

-108 LAAHNKRQ
+108 LAAHDKHSS
-116 TSAAGTGSG
+116 TS
-125 TTGAGTAIT
+125 TTTTASASST
-134 EGGDPPKHRCHGPRS
+134 DGDQQQQQQQQPPKHRCHGPRS

-169 DRVEGPD
+169 NRVDGPD
-176 DLYVGGIF
+176 DLYVGGVF
-184 ALRRA
+184 ALRRP
-189 GAMEGKGVTHILSM
+189 GAMEGKGITHILSM

-209 DWQGFEDRFVHLSID
+209 DWQEFEDHYVHLSVD
-224 VDDVEDEDLL
+224 VDDVDDEDLL
-234 VHLPRAVRFIDR
+234 VHLPRAVRFVER

-251 EGPWPKGTALPGT
+251 EGPWPQGTVLPGT
-264 RRKREQG
+264 RRKRREG
-271 EQQQV
+271 EE
-276 GSVDGDGGQEK
+276 DGVTGKEGEGDK
-287 PRTESLPEAQ
+287 SRTESLPEAE

-307 PAPTDPSKHGAVFV
+307 PAPTDPSKPGAVFV

-343 HRYCLMPSVLDPQQ
+343 HRYGLMPSMLDPHQ
-357 RSGPDAD
+357 RGPDAD

-377 RRTREIAEPNPGF
+377 RKTRDIAEPNPGF

-397 VMMKMPMAGGDAAV
+397 VMMKMPMSGDDAV
-411 ENHPIYKRWLWEREV
+411 EQHPIYQRWLWEREV

-444 HADEEKLPNPNP
+444 HADDEKLPK
-456 NPNPNPDADADAGDG
+456 PDKKDG
-471 RSTTTISELRCK
+471 QDDTSETTTSELRCK

-492 RFIIPHQQQPAAA
+492 RFIIPHQRES
-505 ATATASKP
+505 ASGSKQS
-513 RCPQHFIEP
+513 CPHHFIEP
-522 LSWMRGVLEEGLLDG
+522 LSWMKPVLEEGRLDG
-537 RLICPGGGSGS
+537 RLMCPGSS
-548 SGSRCGTNVGRYA
+548 SGSGARCGASIGRYA

-577 SLQASK
+577 SLGASK
-583 VDEIRVPKKQGPPH
+583 VDEIRVPKKGPH
-597 NQQGGGERGGGGG
+597 QQDGKGGGGG
-610 PTSDQEAAASA
+610 GGAAGAGDPAAA

-627 IRMPPGRRPNNL
+627 IRMPPGRRQNNL

>member
-8 DRAAKIT
+8 DRGPDIIT
-15 TSTTACDKSSA
+15 NTDTDASTGTGPASA
-26 RTTNNES
+26 FTTTKES
-33 TAAAPAVPKG
+33 PVPANPKG
-43 INSIEIDD
+43 SSIDIDD
-51 FACVDGSDSDGEG
+51 FACIDGSDSDGEG
-64 QRGEGDGQDYDSD
+64 GGEDSD
-77 SIAHDV
+77 SDSTAHDV

-108 LAAHNKRQ
+108 LAAHNRHSS
-116 TSAAGTGSG
+116 TATPAAGP
-125 TTGAGTAIT
+125 
-134 EGGDPPKHRCHGPRS
+134 DPPKHRCHGPRS

-169 DRVEGPD
+169 NRVDGPD
-176 DLYVGGIF
+176 DLYVGGVF
-184 ALRRA
+184 ALRRP
-189 GAMEGKGVTHILSM
+189 GAMEGKGITHILSM

-209 DWQGFEDRFVHLSID
+209 DWQGFEDHYVHLSVD
-224 VDDVEDEDLL
+224 VDDVEDEDVL
-234 VHLPRAVRFIDR
+234 VHLPRAVRFIER

-251 EGPWPKGTALPGT
+251 EGSWPRGTALPGT
-264 RRKREQG
+264 KRRGAEG
-271 EQQQV
+271 EQD
-276 GSVDGDGGQEK
+276 GATDGDGEREK
-287 PRTESLPEAQ
+287 QRTESLPEAQ
-297 MRNMSLQEHA
+297 MRNLSLQEHA
-307 PAPTDPSKHGAVFV
+307 PAHTDPSKPGAVFV

-343 HRYCLMPSVLDPQQ
+343 HRYGLTPSMLDPHQ
-357 RSGPDAD
+357 RAPDAD

-369 VQAALDWV
+369 VQGALDWV

-397 VMMKMPMAGGDAAV
+397 VMMKMPAAGGDDAV
-411 ENHPIYKRWLWEREV
+411 EKHPVYQRWLWEREV

-444 HADEEKLPNPNP
+444 HADEEKLPKPEK
-456 NPNPNPDADADAGDG
+456 DAVDGDDEN
-471 RSTTTISELRCK
+471 SKTTISELRCK

-492 RFIIPHQQQPAAA
+492 RFIIPHQQQS
-505 ATATASKP
+505 TATKGKP
-513 RCPQHFIEP
+513 PCPHHFIEP
-522 LSWMRGVLEEGLLDG
+522 LSWMSDVLGEGQLDG
-537 RLICPGGGSGS
+537 RLMCPGNGGGGGG
-548 SGSRCGTNVGRYA
+548 GSRCGTNIGRYA

-583 VDEIRVPKKQGPPH
+583 VDEIRAPKKQGPA
-597 NQQGGGERGGGGG
+597 NQQHGAGPGGGGD
-610 PTSDQEAAASA
+610 PAAA

-627 IRMPPGRRPNNL
+627 IRMPPGRRLNNL

>member
-8 DRAAKIT
+8 DRGPDIT
-15 TSTTACDKSSA
+15 TTTTDIDADTGPTSAITTTAKESPVAANHKGSS
-26 RTTNNES
+26 
-33 TAAAPAVPKG
+33 
-43 INSIEIDD
+43 IDIDD
-51 FACVDGSDSDGEG
+51 FACIDGSDSDGEG
-64 QRGEGDGQDYDSD
+64 GVEDSD
-77 SIAHDV
+77 SDSTAHDV

-108 LAAHNKRQ
+108 LAAHNRHS
-116 TSAAGTGSG
+116 SAATPA
-125 TTGAGTAIT
+125 AGP
-134 EGGDPPKHRCHGPRS
+134 DPPKHRCHGPRS

-169 DRVEGPD
+169 NRVDGPD
-176 DLYVGGIF
+176 DLYVGGVF
-184 ALRRA
+184 ALRRP
-189 GAMEGKGVTHILSM
+189 GAMEGKGITHILSM

-209 DWQGFEDRFVHLSID
+209 DWQGFEDHYVHLSVD
-224 VDDVEDEDLL
+224 VDDVEDEDIL
-234 VHLPRAVRFIDR
+234 VHLPRAVRFIER

-251 EGPWPKGTALPGT
+251 EGPWPRGTALPGT
-264 RRKREQG
+264 RRRGGEG
-271 EQQQV
+271 EQDGV
-276 GSVDGDGGQEK
+276 TDGDGEREK
-287 PRTESLPEAQ
+287 QRTESLPEAQ
-297 MRNMSLQEHA
+297 MRNLSLQEHA
-307 PAPTDPSKHGAVFV
+307 PTPADPSKPGAVFV

-333 VLAYLLWKYP
+333 VLAFLLWKYP
-343 HRYCLMPSVLDPQQ
+343 HRYSLTPSMLDPHQ
-357 RSGPDAD
+357 RAPDAD

-369 VQAALDWV
+369 VQGALDWV

-397 VMMKMPMAGGDAAV
+397 VMMKMPAAGGDDAV
-411 ENHPIYKRWLWEREV
+411 EKHPVYQRWLWEREV

-444 HADEEKLPNPNP
+444 HADEEKLPKPEK
-456 NPNPNPDADADAGDG
+456 DAVDGDDE
-471 RSTTTISELRCK
+471 SSKTTISELRCK

-492 RFIIPHQQQPAAA
+492 RFIIPHQQQSA
-505 ATATASKP
+505 ATKGKP
-513 RCPQHFIEP
+513 PCPHHFIEP
-522 LSWMRGVLEEGLLDG
+522 LSWMSDVLGEGQLDG
-537 RLICPGGGSGS
+537 RLMCPGNGGG
-548 SGSRCGTNVGRYA
+548 GSRCGTNIGRYA

-583 VDEIRVPKKQGPPH
+583 VDEIRAPKKQGPA
-597 NQQGGGERGGGGG
+597 NQQHGAGAGGGD
-610 PTSDQEAAASA
+610 PAAA